1 MPNEIWRRTAA
12 SYVWSRT
19 VNGNERI
26 TSDGIRYS
34 NMLPLQETSAVS
46 PAARVSVR
54 PSRNQCSTGASFLAT
69 ATKLASR
76 ASDAS
81 RS

>member
-1 MPNEIWRRTAA
+1 M
-12 SYVWSRT
+12 
-19 VNGNERI
+19 
-26 TSDGIRYS
+26 TSTGIRYS
-34 NMLPLQETSAVS
+34 NMLPLQETSAVAL
-46 PAARVSVR
+46 AAVVSVR
-54 PSRNQCSTGASFLAT
+54 PRWNQCSTGTSPFAT